1 MDLGP
6 FALLSAFY
14 VLLGVRVV
22 YQLARNFRQTF
33 DRNFTPQDRH
43 LVDQAAFFVLL
54 PVSVALHECGH
65 AIAIHLFGGDVLGW
79 AFFGFAGYVEF
90 DPSQFTAAQRILI
103 ASAGTLVNLVLA
115 ALAVGAV
122 FLKRPPFRAA
132 INELLIQF
140 TWISLLNAL
149 VLYPLLDFVSGME
162 GDWSQMYGP
171 LFDFV
176 GGMEGDRSQMY
187 DGGVPQLSLVILII
201 HLSVLAL
208 LFWAWRSPTV
218 RARIAQL
225 TGGPAGSRRVA
236 ISSRPGTQQR
246 ADETATEGTLREAAA
261 RVASGWSTPVEASLQ
276 RGRAGTALL
285 LSWREDGLRRSVVT
299 IAPESGG
306 VEFSGAISLDG
317 QPPQQRALGRDPAL
331 IDADRLTMM
340 LRLAMETVN
349 GWTLPLDE
357 SAAPPTPTPTPA
369 A

>member
-33 DRNFTPQDRH
+33 DRNFTPQDRL

-54 PVSVALHECGH
+54 PIAVALHECGH
-65 AIAIHLFGGDVLGW
+65 AIAIHLLGGDVLGW
-79 AFFGFAGYVEF
+79 GYFGFAGYVEF
-90 DPSQFTAAQRILI
+90 NPEQFTAAQRILI
-103 ASAGTLVNLVLA
+103 ASAGTLVNLLLA

-140 TWISLLNAL
+140 VWISLLNAL
-149 VLYPLLDFVSGME
+149 VLYPVL
-162 GDWSQMYGP
+162 
-171 LFDFV
+171 DFV
-176 GGMEGDRSQMY
+176 GGMNGDWVQMY

-225 TGGPAGSRRVA
+225 TGGTAGPRRVA
-236 ISSRPGTQQR
+236 LSSRPGTQQR
-246 ADETATEGTLREAAA
+246 ADETAIERTLREAAA
-261 RVASGWSTPVEASLQ
+261 RVASGWTAPVEASLQ

-285 LSWREDGLRRSVVT
+285 LAWREGSLRRSVV
-299 IAPESGG
+299 AVSPEAGG
-306 VEFSGAISLDG
+306 IEFSGAISADG
-317 QPPQQRALGRDPAL
+317 QPPQQRTLGRDPAP
-331 IDADRLTMM
+331 IDVDRLTML

-357 SAAPPTPTPTPA
+357 SAAPPTATPTPA

>member
-14 VLLGVRVV
+14 ILLGVRVV

-33 DRNFTPQDRH
+33 DRNFTPQDRL

-54 PVSVALHECGH
+54 PIAVALHECGH

-79 AFFGFAGYVEF
+79 GYFGFAGYVEF
-90 DPSQFTAAQRILI
+90 DPDQFTAAQRILI
-103 ASAGTLVNLVLA
+103 ASAGTVVNLLLA
-115 ALAVGAV
+115 GLAVGAV

-140 TWISLLNAL
+140 VWISLLNAL
-149 VLYPLLDFVSGME
+149 VLYPVL
-162 GDWSQMYGP
+162 
-171 LFDFV
+171 DFV
-176 GGMEGDRSQMY
+176 GGMNGDWVQMY

-208 LFWAWRSPTV
+208 LFWAWRSPAA

-225 TGGPAGSRRVA
+225 TGGPAGRRRVA
-236 ISSRPGTQQR
+236 LSSRPGAAGR
-246 ADETATEGTLREAAA
+246 ADETAIERTLREAAA

-285 LSWREDGLRRSVVT
+285 LAWREGSLRRSVVA

-306 VEFSGAISLDG
+306 VEFSGAISPDG
-317 QPPQQRALGRDPAL
+317 QPPQQRTLGRDPAP
-331 IDADRLTMM
+331 IDVDRLTMM

>member
-33 DRNFTPQDRH
+33 DRNFTPQDRL

-54 PVSVALHECGH
+54 PIAVALHECGH
-65 AIAIHLFGGDVLGW
+65 AITIHLFGGDVLGW
-79 AFFGFAGYVEF
+79 GYFGFAGYVEF
-90 DPSQFTAAQRILI
+90 DPGQFTAAQRILI
-103 ASAGTLVNLVLA
+103 ASAGTVVNLLLA

-140 TWISLLNAL
+140 VWISLLNAL
-149 VLYPLLDFVSGME
+149 VLYPVL
-162 GDWSQMYGP
+162 
-171 LFDFV
+171 DFV
-176 GGMEGDRSQMY
+176 GGMNGDWVQMY

-201 HLSVLAL
+201 HLSVLTL

-218 RARIAQL
+218 RARIAHL
-225 TGGPAGSRRVA
+225 TGGPAGTRRVA
-236 ISSRPGTQQR
+236 ISSRPGGQQR
-246 ADETATEGTLREAAA
+246 ADETAIERTLREAAS

-285 LSWREDGLRRSVVT
+285 LSWREGALRRSVVA

-317 QPPQQRALGRDPAL
+317 QSPQQRALGRDPAP
-331 IDADRLTMM
+331 IDVDRLTMM

-349 GWTLPLDE
+349 GWTLPLE
-357 SAAPPTPTPTPA
+357 ETSAPPAPTPTSA